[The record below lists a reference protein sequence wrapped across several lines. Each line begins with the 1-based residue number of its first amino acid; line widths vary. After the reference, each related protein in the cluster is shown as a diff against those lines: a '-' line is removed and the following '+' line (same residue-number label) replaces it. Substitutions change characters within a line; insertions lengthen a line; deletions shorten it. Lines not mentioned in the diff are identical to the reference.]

1 MSSDNSPS
9 NDSSPTQTRTAN
21 GLTDVDRRFRLFV
34 NTVREY
40 GIFVLDA
47 DGCIATWNEGSARV
61 QGYRA
66 DQIIGQHMSRFFSP
80 EDVERGVPERL
91 RKLAEQQGSVESEG
105 WRMRSD
111 GSRFWARV
119 SFTALR
125 DEDGTLEGFGVV
137 THDLSERKR
146 TEETLKELSW
156 RLIDAQDRERKR
168 ISLSLVDSLSP
179 VCAALITEL
188 HQARSR
194 TAGEA
199 SQRIDKSL
207 ALAESL
213 SRQLRTTSYLLSP
226 PLLESDGLLVTLRA
240 HLRGLAKQNGVKIDM
255 DFPAQ
260 LERLPPP
267 VAAALYHVVQE
278 FLAACQPGDSGAEA
292 RITVMDGQLIL
303 QVGADGQRLSQEVLE
318 QAKLGIGDLAVA
330 LAGMQA
336 RVARLGGR
344 LDLDASDSLCWLTVT
359 LPAPPRCVQFDGGSC
374 AGPS

>member
-1 MSSDNSPS
+1 MSSDNSPPT
-9 NDSSPTQTRTAN
+9 DSSPIQTRTAN
-21 GLTDVDRRFRLFV
+21 GLTNVDRRFRLFV

-40 GIFVLDA
+40 AIFILDA

-66 DQIIGQHMSRFFSP
+66 DQIMGQHMSRFFSP

-91 RKLAEQQGSVESEG
+91 RKMAEQQGSIESEG
-105 WRMRSD
+105 WRVRSD

-137 THDLSERKR
+137 THDLSERRR

-168 ISLSLVDSLSP
+168 LSLSLVDSLSP

-188 HQARSR
+188 HQARGR
-194 TAGEA
+194 TGEA

-260 LERLPPP
+260 LERLPAP

-292 RITVMDGQLIL
+292 RITVMNGQLIL

-359 LPAPPRCVQFDGGSC
+359 LPAPPVRSV
-374 AGPS
+374 